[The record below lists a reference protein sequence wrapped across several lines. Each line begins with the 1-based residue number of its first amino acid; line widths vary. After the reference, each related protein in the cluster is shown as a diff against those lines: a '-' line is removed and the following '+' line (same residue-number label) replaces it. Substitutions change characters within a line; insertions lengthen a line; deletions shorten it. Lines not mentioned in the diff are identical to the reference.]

1 VIDNEDNQFQC
12 KNLKNQIKMTATEF
26 LKDLPS
32 KIKPELLEGLE
43 TVFHFILEEEGEYT
57 VTVRNGSITTEQG
70 LSDEPKCVVKT
81 KAETL
86 VSLIKGDLN
95 PMMAVMTGK
104 IKISNPGEMIKYA
117 KVFGLM

>member
-1 VIDNEDNQFQC
+1 
-12 KNLKNQIKMTATEF
+12 MTATEF

-43 TVFHFILEEEGEYT
+43 TVFHFILEDEGEYT
-57 VTVRNGSITTEQG
+57 VTVHNGSITTEQG
-70 LSDEPKCVVKT
+70 LSDDPKCVVKT
-81 KAETL
+81 KPETL

-104 IKISNPGEMIKYA
+104 IKISNPGEMIK
-117 KVFGLM
+117 

>member
-1 VIDNEDNQFQC
+1 
-12 KNLKNQIKMTATEF
+12 MTATEF

-43 TVFHFILEEEGEYT
+43 TVFHFILEDEGEYT
-57 VTVRNGSITTEQG
+57 VTVHNGSITTEQG

>member
-1 VIDNEDNQFQC
+1 MN
-12 KNLKNQIKMTATEF
+12 ASEF
-26 LKDLPS
+26 LKNLPA

-43 TVFHFILEEEGEYT
+43 TIFHFDLEEEGQYT
-57 VTVRNGSITTEQG
+57 VYIKDNQVTVDQG
-70 LSDEPKCVVKT
+70 LCDEPKCVVKA
-81 KAETL
+81 KPETL
-86 VSLIKGDLN
+86 MKIVNGDMN

>member
-1 VIDNEDNQFQC
+1 
-12 KNLKNQIKMTATEF
+12 MTATEF

-43 TVFHFILEEEGEYT
+43 TVFHFILEDEGEYT
-57 VTVRNGSITTEQG
+57 VTVHNGSITTEQG
-70 LSDEPKCVVKT
+70 LSDDPKCVVKT
-81 KAETL
+81 KPETL

>member
-1 VIDNEDNQFQC
+1 
-12 KNLKNQIKMTATEF
+12 MTATEF